1 METEFKHLSFDQ
13 IRYSMV
19 WEGAASLVKGL
30 QPDAHDHLLIITSAG
45 CNVLNMLLEDCASVT
60 AIDLNPLQNKLL
72 VLKGMLIRD
81 FPYEVYAGLLGFDGE
96 AGMKKAVE
104 AVLPVLSAP
113 DRSFW
118 QPIFEA
124 NSRGLLLAGRLET
137 YINNFRHQLS
147 EEQQRL
153 MQGVFEAKDLQDQTV
168 LFEKVLQTD
177 FRTRF
182 VAYFDRQQLSKGR
195 DPRLFRFT
203 KDPGGESFF
212 FRLQRYMKQ
221 HLLRDSFISHFF
233 FFGPAH
239 IPMELRPPAYQI
251 QNYRQLAT
259 AWSKLQVHTGEAI
272 DFLFSEAGKHI
283 TKASLSNIFEYTS
296 PEIFEQ
302 TVGVLL
308 QNRQQPITFMYWN
321 LLNDQGG
328 NLLKLP
334 AHQTLRSQQLSAEED
349 CFYFDSVHLFNTNY

>member
-1 METEFKHLSFDQ
+1 METEFKLLTFDQ

-30 QPDAHDHLLIITSAG
+30 QPQPNDHLLVITSAG
-45 CNVLNMLLEDCASVT
+45 CNVLNMLLQPCQSVT
-60 AIDLNPLQNKLL
+60 AIDLNPLQNQLL
-72 VLKGMLIRD
+72 ALKGRVIQAFD
-81 FPYEVYAGLLGFDGE
+81 YPVYAGLLGFEGE
-96 AGMKKAVE
+96 SGMQKAVE
-104 AVLPVLSAP
+104 EILQLLTAEERA
-113 DRSFW
+113 FW
-118 QPIFEA
+118 EPIFEA
-124 NSRGLLLAGRLET
+124 NPRGLLLAGRLET
-137 YINNFRHQLS
+137 YINNFRHQLTP
-147 EEQQRL
+147 EQQQL
-153 MQGVFEAKDLQDQTV
+153 MHAVFEANDLQAQAE

-182 VAYFDRQQLSKGR
+182 IAYFDRQQLSKGR
-195 DPRLFRFT
+195 DPRLFRYT
-203 KDPGGESFF
+203 QDPGGQSFF
-212 FRLQRYMKQ
+212 FRLQRYMQQ
-221 HLLRDSFISHFF
+221 HLLGESFISHFF

-239 IPMELRPPAYQI
+239 IPMALRPPAYQEK
-251 QNYRQLAT
+251 NYAALAQQ
-259 AWSKLQVHTGEAI
+259 WHKLKVHTGEAI
-272 DFLFSEAGKHI
+272 DYLFSEAGKNI

-334 AHQTLRSQQLSAEED
+334 AYQAQKARQLSAAED
-349 CFYFDSVHLFNTNY
+349 CFYFDSVHLFNTNF